1 MLKRTCLYVERQ
13 NSFSEELAACIQQLT
28 EKYPLDT
35 TVGITFFIN
44 AAGDNDFYEKRES
57 IEQACNENLQKLP
70 VSIISQPAGSG
81 VAMEIWTHETCK
93 NLQHKSWCGL
103 KYTIYNDA
111 FGQFIW
117 GLGMLSNNP
126 TLNFREQASS
136 AFERM
141 KTVLSLEEFS
151 FDHLIR
157 QWNYIPGILK
167 THTENGR
174 LYQNYQLFN
183 DIRQYYYGIYKR
195 NTVYPAAT
203 GIGMDCGSVTID
215 FVAVKLNDNTRVAG
229 LSNPNQI
236 NAFNYGQDVL
246 IGSAM
251 KADENKKA
259 PLFERAKYIGAEEN
273 AFVFVSGT
281 ASITGEKTIGLDDVV
296 EQTRVT
302 IKNISD
308 LTSCDNIRSTGAKIA
323 KKNYTYLRVYVKR
336 EDDFNAVGEICKE
349 KYGDIPMLFIK
360 ADICRDNLLVEIEG
374 EAAIEP

>member
-13 NSFSEELAACIQQLT
+13 NSFSEEITACIQKIT
-28 EKYPLDT
+28 ENYPLNT
-35 TVGITFFIN
+35 IIGITFFIKSC
-44 AAGDNDFYEKRES
+44 GDNDFYEKRES
-57 IEQACNENLQKLP
+57 IEQACNANFQKLP

-81 VAMEIWTHETCK
+81 VAMEIWTHETCE

-103 KYTIYNDA
+103 KYTIYSDT

-117 GLGMLSNNP
+117 GLGISTSDA

-141 KTVLSLEEFS
+141 KTILSLEEFS
-151 FDHLIR
+151 FDHLVR
-157 QWNYIPGILK
+157 QWNYIPEILK

-203 GIGMDCGSVTID
+203 GIGMDGGAVTID
-215 FVAVKLNDNTRVAG
+215 FVAVKPNANTLIAG

-236 NAFNYGQDVL
+236 NAFSYGQDVL
-246 IGSAM
+246 VGSAIE
-251 KADENKKA
+251 ANENKKA
-259 PLFERAKYIGAEEN
+259 PLFERAKYIGVKEN
-273 AFVFVSGT
+273 ALVFVSGT
-281 ASITGEKTIGLDDVV
+281 ASITGEKTIGLDDIA
-296 EQTRVT
+296 EQTQVT
-302 IKNISD
+302 MKNISN
-308 LTSCDNIRSTGAKIA
+308 LTSCDNIQSIGAEMS

-336 EDDFNAVGEICKE
+336 EEDFGAVRKICQE
-349 KYGDIPMLFIK
+349 RYGDIPILFIK

-374 EAAIEP
+374 ETFVN